1 MLAEVRVCDCL
12 FESNELITP
21 EKLIDS
27 RWKSQAVDLF
37 IVESDVKSIRDYG
50 ATVREHVVED
60 LMVFFAHSVVNTS
73 LQKIELQTQDV
84 EDFEEPT
91 DCEWVTR
98 HFEDIE
104 VFQHRVV
111 CLLVFLDFIICSL
124 VQKRIK
130 HGWVVQ

>member
-1 MLAEVRVCDCL
+1 MLAEVRVRDCL
-12 FESNELITP
+12 FEGNELITP

-37 IVESDVKSIRDYG
+37 IMESDVKSIRDYG
-50 ATVREHVVED
+50 AAVCEHVVED
-60 LMVFFAHSVVNTS
+60 LMVFLAHSVVNTS

-91 DCEWVTR
+91 DCEWVAR
-98 HFEDIE
+98 HFEDVE
-104 VFQHRVV
+104 VLQHRVV
-111 CLLVFLDFIICSL
+111 CLLVFLDFIICPL
-124 VQKRIK
+124 VQKRIE